1 MKKAFVLLLSA
12 AALCL
17 VSCGGAKSDAK
28 KLAKQA
34 CKCQAMEE
42 SENPDEATLRE
53 CWSST
58 MNFAEEL
65 YDKYKDNDDDLKIFE
80 EVMDQAEKDCVGKNK

>member
-1 MKKAFVLLLSA
+1 
-12 AALCL
+12 
-17 VSCGGAKSDAK
+17 
-28 KLAKQA
+28 
-34 CKCQAMEE
+34 MEE